1 MGERVRRHQMEWFH
15 LPIPDVS
22 VPDAAFEARWL
33 AAGDS
38 LRGVIRCGGRM
49 LIHCKGGLGRSGM
62 MAARVL
68 VELGWDPEAAIH
80 AVRTVRPGAIE
91 TRAQEQVVRRATA
104 SVEPAPDRSAAAI
117 RDRAI
122 GALLGLAVGDAIG
135 TTLEF
140 LQRDSYPPITGLV
153 GGGPFHLEPGQWTDD
168 TAMALAL
175 AASLLAHPNLDERDL
190 MERFVAWWRTGEYSC
205 TGSCFDIGNTISG
218 ALGRFVRTGEPV
230 AGSTDPGTAGNGS
243 LMRLS
248 PVVVRHWTDRARL
261 ADIARRQGAT
271 THGAAEAVDACA
283 AFAGL
288 LADAIAGTPKADV
301 LARRADGYCPGVE
314 AILDGSWRGKPRDA
328 IRSTGY
334 VIDSLEAAMW
344 CVGRSTG
351 FREAVLLAANLGHDA
366 DTVAAI
372 TGQLAGALWGASSI
386 PGNWLAKLAWRER
399 IEATAEQLFDA
410 SLTSAQA
417 QAIFSGRSWV
427 GN

>member
-33 AAGDS
+33 AAGAA
-38 LRGVIRCGGRM
+38 LRGVIRCGGRV
-49 LIHCKGGLGRSGM
+49 LFHCKGGLGRSGM

-91 TRAQEQVVRRATA
+91 TRAQEQVVRGTKATG
-104 SVEPAPDRSAAAI
+104 EPAPDRSAAAI

-140 LQRDSYPPITGLV
+140 RQRDSYQPVTDMA

-230 AGSTDPGTAGNGS
+230 AGSTNPRTAGNGS

-248 PVVVRHWTDRARL
+248 PVAVRHWTDRARL
-261 ADIARRQGAT
+261 TDIARRQGAT

-288 LADAIAGTPKADV
+288 LADAIG
-301 LARRADGYCPGVE
+301 
-314 AILDGSWRGKPRDA
+314 GSWRAKPRDA

-334 VIDSLEAAMW
+334 VIDSLEAALW

-351 FREAVLLAANLGHDA
+351 FGEAVLLAANLGDDA

-372 TGQLAGALWGASSI
+372 TGQLAGALWGTSSI

-417 QAIFSGRSWV
+417 QAMFSGHSWV